1 MDELERVLATGGN
14 PVMNWM
20 IGCVEVTSDPAGN
33 IKLVKPDRQRT
44 GKHIDGVVASVMAL
58 DRAVKNEGGG
68 VSSYETEEL
77 LIL

>member
-1 MDELERVLATGGN
+1 
-14 PVMNWM
+14 M
-20 IGCVEVTSDPAGN
+20 IGCTEVTSDPAGN

-58 DRAVKNEGGG
+58 NRATKNEGDDGP
-68 VSSYETEEL
+68 SIYETEEL